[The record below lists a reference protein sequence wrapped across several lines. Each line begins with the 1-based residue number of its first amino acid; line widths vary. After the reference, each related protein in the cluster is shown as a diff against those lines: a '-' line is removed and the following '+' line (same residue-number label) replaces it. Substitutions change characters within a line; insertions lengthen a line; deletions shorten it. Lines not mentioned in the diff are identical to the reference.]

1 MIRYGFKLILFV
13 LSIIA
18 AFNQPTQAADVRW
31 QTLVSLTFDDGLT
44 QSPARAILAKHGMHG
59 TFYINSNKVDSGGG
73 YLTKAEVD
81 GLLADG
87 NEIASHTINHV
98 DLATLSDSDQHNAIC
113 DDMRNLVDWY
123 GLDQIHSFA
132 YPFGSTGPS
141 SQSVV
146 AAGCDGLGTY
156 ESARA
161 VGGLISGQYCQ
172 DCPWAESIP
181 PGNRFF
187 VASNASVATTTTLAD
202 MQGYVIQAEQHGG
215 GWVPLVFHRV
225 CDGCSTLAVKPDDL
239 DALLTWL
246 ETRAA
251 NHTYVR
257 TVHQVMSGDYP
268 APPPPPQLG
277 PNLII
282 NPSLEVDKNNQ
293 AQCWYRS
300 NYGSNNGNWN
310 HRNDASKAHSGSYS
324 QQLVISDFN
333 SGDRKLLPELDAGQA
348 AGGCAPNVVAGEL
361 YELSAWYKSTV
372 PATLVLFYLDAN
384 GNWQYWRDG
393 PVYTAVD
400 NWTQFKYYARD
411 LPAGA
416 QALSFGLSLNSSGEL
431 STDDY
436 SMAAVTGNLSATDSN
451 PPLISGFSP
460 NDGSSVTGTV
470 SLSANVSDESVVQR
484 VEFLINDAVVA
495 IDQSKP
501 YSVTWNSSSVPNG
514 VATYTVR
521 ASDDSGNQTVSAVN
535 NLTVQNDLLPP
546 TISFIQPPTP
556 NEADNVSKQ
565 VTLSAVAEDDVAISK
580 VTFLVNGAVL
590 GVTNSSPYTMNWNTL
605 LNADGPASLTAKA
618 YDTAGNI
625 TTTPAINV
633 VVNNY
638 DGNPVTNASLEIDA
652 NKDSVPDCWQLGG
665 QGNNSFVWTRIKDP
679 ALSHSGNFAESL
691 QINSRNS
698 GDRKLVQ
705 KQDSSSCAPKVTPGA
720 RYTLNAWYK
729 STVPTG
735 FVVYYRNS
743 AGVWTYWLTSPN
755 YVSTNNWTQ
764 ASYTIPAVPVGATAL
779 SFGLYINQVG
789 TLVTDDYGLVNLP

>member
-1 MIRYGFKLILFV
+1 MRYGFKLILFLLLV
-13 LSIIA
+13 IA
-18 AFNQPTQAADVRW
+18 AFNQSSQAADVRW

-87 NEIASHTINHV
+87 NEVGGHTINHL
-98 DLATLSDSDQHNAIC
+98 DLATLSDSDQQAAIC
-113 DDMRNLVDWY
+113 NDMHNLVDWY

-141 SQSVV
+141 SQSLV
-146 AAGCDGLGTY
+146 AAGCDGLGAY

-225 CDGCSTLAVKPDDL
+225 CDGCSSLAVKPDDL

-246 ETRAA
+246 ETRTA

-257 TVHQVMSGDYP
+257 TVHEVMSGDYP

-277 PNLII
+277 PNLIV

-300 NYGSNNGNWN
+300 NYGTNSGHWDYL
-310 HRNDASKAHSGSYS
+310 NDASKAHSGSYS
-324 QQLVISDFN
+324 QQLVISDFS

-384 GNWQYWRDG
+384 GVWQYWRDG
-393 PVYTAVD
+393 PVYTPVN

-416 QALSFGLSLNSSGEL
+416 QALSFGLSINSTGEL

-436 SMAAVTGNLSATDSN
+436 SMAAVLGNVSAVDSN
-451 PPLISGFSP
+451 PPVISSFAP
-460 NDGSSVTGTV
+460 NDGSSVTGSV
-470 SLSANVSDESVVQR
+470 LLSANVSDESVVQR
-484 VEFLINDAVVA
+484 VEFLINDVVVGT
-495 IDQSKP
+495 DQTKP
-501 YSVTWNSSSVPNG
+501 YSVTWKSSSVPNG
-514 VATYTVR
+514 VVTYTVR
-521 ASDDSGNQTVSAVN
+521 ATDDSANQTLSAVN

-590 GVTNSSPYTMNWNTL
+590 GVTNSSPYSINWNSL
-605 LNADGPASLTAKA
+605 LNADGPATLTAKA

-625 TTTPAINV
+625 TITPAINV

-638 DGNPVTNASLEIDA
+638 AGNPVNNASLEIDA
-652 NKDSVPDCWQLGG
+652 NKDSIPDCWQLGG
-665 QGNNSFVWTRIKDP
+665 QGANSFVWTRIKDP
-679 ALSHSGNFAESL
+679 ALTHSGNFAESL
-691 QINSRNS
+691 QITSRSS

-705 KQDSSSCAPKVTPGA
+705 KQDSSTCAPKVTPGT

-755 YVSTNNWTQ
+755 FVSTNNWTQ
-764 ASYTIPAVPVGATAL
+764 ASYTIPAVPAGATAL

-789 TLVTDDYGLVNLP
+789 TLVTDDYGVVNLP

>member
-1 MIRYGFKLILFV
+1 MRYGFLKLILLV
-13 LSIIA
+13 LLVIV
-18 AFNQPTQAADVRW
+18 AFNQPSQAANVRW

-87 NEIASHTINHV
+87 NEIAGHTINHV
-98 DLATLSDSDQHNAIC
+98 DLATLSDTDQHNAIC

-161 VGGLISGQYCQ
+161 VGGLISGPYCQ

-187 VASNASVATTTTLAD
+187 VASNSSVATTTTLAD
-202 MQGYVIQAEQHGG
+202 MQSYVMQAEQHGG

-225 CDGCSTLAVKPDDL
+225 CDGCSTLAVKPADL
-239 DALLTWL
+239 DAFLTWL
-246 ETRAA
+246 ETRTA
-251 NHTYVR
+251 NDTYVR
-257 TVHQVMSGDYP
+257 TVHEVMSGDYP

-277 PNLII
+277 PNLIV

-293 AQCWYRS
+293 AQCWYQS
-300 NYGSNNGNWN
+300 NYGANTGNWS
-310 HRNDASKAHSGSYS
+310 HLNDTSKAHSGSYS
-324 QQLVISDFN
+324 ETLVISGYS

-372 PATLVLFYLDAN
+372 PTTLVMFYLDAN

-393 PVYTAVD
+393 PVYTAVN

-416 QALSFGLSLNSSGEL
+416 QALSFGLSLNSTGEL
-431 STDDY
+431 NTDDY
-436 SMAAVTGNLSATDSN
+436 SMAAVLGNVAAVDSN
-451 PPLISGFSP
+451 SP
-460 NDGSSVTGTV
+460 VIESFGPADGSSITGPV
-470 SLSANVSDESVVQR
+470 SLTASVTDNSVVQS
-484 VEFLINDAVVA
+484 VEFLINDTVVGT
-495 IDQSKP
+495 DHTKP
-501 YSVTWNSSSVPNG
+501 YSVTWNSSSVPNA

-521 ASDDSGNQTVSAVN
+521 ATDDSANQTLSAVN

-556 NEADNVSKQ
+556 SEADNVSKQ

-590 GVTNSSPYTMNWNTL
+590 GVTNSSPYTINWNTL
-605 LNADGPASLTAKA
+605 LNADGPAILTAKA

-638 DGNPVTNASLEIDA
+638 AGNPVNNASLEIDA
-652 NKDSVPDCWQLGG
+652 NKDSIPDCWQLGG
-665 QGNNSFVWTRIKDP
+665 QGTNSFVWTRIKDP
-679 ALSHSGNFAESL
+679 ALTHSGNFAESL
-691 QINSRNS
+691 QITSRSS

-705 KQDSSSCAPKVTPGA
+705 KQDSSTCAPKVTPGT

-755 YVSTNNWTQ
+755 FVSTNNWTQ
-764 ASYTIPAVPVGATAL
+764 ASYTIPAVPAGATAL

-789 TLVTDDYGLVNLP
+789 TLLTDDYGMVNLP

>member
-1 MIRYGFKLILFV
+1 
-13 LSIIA
+13 
-18 AFNQPTQAADVRW
+18 
-31 QTLVSLTFDDGLT
+31 
-44 QSPARAILAKHGMHG
+44 
-59 TFYINSNKVDSGGG
+59 
-73 YLTKAEVD
+73 
-81 GLLADG
+81 
-87 NEIASHTINHV
+87 
-98 DLATLSDSDQHNAIC
+98 
-113 DDMRNLVDWY
+113 
-123 GLDQIHSFA
+123 
-132 YPFGSTGPS
+132 
-141 SQSVV
+141 
-146 AAGCDGLGTY
+146 
-156 ESARA
+156 
-161 VGGLISGQYCQ
+161 LISGQYCQ

-225 CDGCSTLAVKPDDL
+225 CDGCSSLAVKPDDL

-246 ETRAA
+246 ETRTA

-257 TVHQVMSGDYP
+257 TVHEVMSGDYP

-277 PNLII
+277 PNLIV

-300 NYGSNNGNWN
+300 NYGTNSGHWDYL
-310 HRNDASKAHSGSYS
+310 NDASKAHSGSYS
-324 QQLVISDFN
+324 QQLVISDFS

-384 GNWQYWRDG
+384 GVWQYWRDG
-393 PVYTAVD
+393 PVYTPVN

-416 QALSFGLSLNSSGEL
+416 QALSFGLSINSTGEL

-436 SMAAVTGNLSATDSN
+436 SMAAVLGNVSAVDSN
-451 PPLISGFSP
+451 PPVISSFAP
-460 NDGSSVTGTV
+460 NDGSSVTGSV
-470 SLSANVSDESVVQR
+470 LLSANVSDESVVQR
-484 VEFLINDAVVA
+484 VEFLINDVVVGT
-495 IDQSKP
+495 DQTKP
-501 YSVTWNSSSVPNG
+501 YSVTWKSSSVPNG
-514 VATYTVR
+514 VVTYTVR
-521 ASDDSGNQTVSAVN
+521 ATDDSANQTLSAVN

-565 VTLSAVAEDDVAISK
+565 VTLSALAEDDVAISK

-590 GVTNSSPYTMNWNTL
+590 GVTNSSPYTINWNSL
-605 LNADGPASLTAKA
+605 LNADGPAILTAKA

-638 DGNPVTNASLEIDA
+638 AGNPVNNASLEIDA
-652 NKDSVPDCWQLGG
+652 NKDSIPDCWQLGG
-665 QGNNSFVWTRIKDP
+665 QGANSFVWTRIKDP
-679 ALSHSGNFAESL
+679 ALTHSGNFAESL
-691 QINSRNS
+691 QITSRSS

-705 KQDSSSCAPKVTPGA
+705 KQDSSTCAPKVTPGT

-755 YVSTNNWTQ
+755 FVSTNNWTQ
-764 ASYTIPAVPVGATAL
+764 ASYTIPAVPAGATAL

-789 TLVTDDYGLVNLP
+789 TLVTDDYGVVNLP